1 MVHCG
6 EKVRYHTVWRKSEDS
21 AADAESE
28 KHNSLVWFLLRED
41 SSFNVAF
48 ASIEFKHFRFLELFS
63 VANITYFK

>member
-1 MVHCG
+1 MSCCG
-6 EKVRYHTVWRKSEDS
+6 GKLKS
-21 AADAESE
+21 AETKSQ
-28 KHNSLVWFLLRED
+28 KRNSPVLSLLRED